1 MTAIPGSH
9 TRDLLPR
16 WRPFGLSVRTGELAS
31 LRGPGPQAQLPGV
44 AVDLGEAAA
53 SFMAAPGPHTAGDL
67 LGRAALVGPGALGH
81 PEVRA
86 ALEFVER
93 GRGEGELVAIAR
105 FLRAGDGGDS
115 SLLAPAPFDKEG
127 MRHRAAALRRVVST
141 EPRNAI
147 RWADLAL
154 AHVNLGALD
163 AAKREMQT
171 AVALSTDNRYVL
183 RAAARFYMLLGEQD
197 RAHRLFTVDPAVIG
211 DPWLHATELA
221 VAQSAGRSSRFVRR
235 ARDVVDQRLFAP
247 WHVSE
252 LAGELATAEL
262 RAGNARQARK
272 YMRAAL
278 LDPTENTVAQAE
290 WAAVRHGTQPPE
302 ESALSAPLSF
312 EARARLHLQDERYAD
327 AATEAEL
334 WHNDQPFALEPAVFS
349 SYVTS
354 VGTQEFDRAILA
366 ARQGLVANPDSA
378 VLRNNLA
385 FALANRG
392 DLSDAAEELRKAG
405 VVADPHE
412 YAVLTATR
420 GLVAF
425 RLGNHEEGRALYRDA
440 VELLRARREN
450 DHAALAALMLAREEV
465 LAGTDQAS
473 AAYQAAEAAAGRSTS
488 KDVRLWRDR
497 LQRLAHPAG
506 RRRS

>member
-31 LRGPGPQAQLPGV
+31 LRGPGPQTQLPEV

-53 SFMAAPGPHTAGDL
+53 SFKAAPGSYTAGDL
-67 LGRAALVGPGALGH
+67 LGRAALVGPGALER
-81 PEVRA
+81 PDVRA
-86 ALEFVER
+86 ALEFVQR
-93 GRGEGELVAIAR
+93 ASGEGELAATAR
-105 FLRAGDGGDS
+105 FLLAGEAES
-115 SLLAPAPFDKEG
+115 TLLAPAPFDKEG

-171 AVALSTDNRYVL
+171 AVALSPDNRYVL
-183 RAAARFYMLLGEQD
+183 RAAARFYMLLGEPD
-197 RAHRLFTVDPAVIG
+197 RAHRLFTADPAVLG

-221 VAQSAGRSSRFVRR
+221 VAQSAGRNSRFVRR

-312 EARARLHLQDERYAD
+312 EARARLHLQHERYD
-327 AATEAEL
+327 EAASEAGL

-354 VGTQEFDRAILA
+354 VGTQEYDRAVLA
-366 ARQGLVANPDSA
+366 ATQGLVANPDSA
-378 VLRNNLA
+378 LLRNNLA
-385 FALANRG
+385 FALASRG
-392 DLSDAAEELRKAG
+392 DLADAEEELRKAG
-405 VVADPHE
+405 VVSDPHE

-425 RLGNHEEGRALYRDA
+425 RLGHHDEGRALYRDA

-473 AAYQAAEAAAGRSTS
+473 VAYQAAEVAAGRSTS

-497 LQRLAHPAG
+497 LQRLAHPSARG
-506 RRRS
+506 RT